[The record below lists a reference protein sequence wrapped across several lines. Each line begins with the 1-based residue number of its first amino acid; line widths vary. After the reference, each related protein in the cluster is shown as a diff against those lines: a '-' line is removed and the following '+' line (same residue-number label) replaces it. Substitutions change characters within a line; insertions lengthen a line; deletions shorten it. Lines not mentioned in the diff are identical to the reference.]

1 MSVSFVLRAG
11 ERGYSRLVST
21 GPNASYVSG
30 HPDGVITRHSSFNF
44 HEYQS
49 GIAGFGCIRVF
60 GDEVFSPGGTGYNM
74 HPHHNFIISAF
85 VLGGA
90 LTHVN
95 TIGKVDELRA
105 GDFYVFSAGS
115 GGKHAELNIG
125 QEDLRVLYLWTLPG
139 QLLAP
144 PSYRRG
150 RFDAKADANRPVCL
164 IGNEAGALPIGQSLK
179 VSRLVTARN
188 GTPVYRPSPARGVYV
203 FVIEGEAR
211 IGDTVL
217 GARDSMALTGEDRIE
232 IAARSGSDVLL
243 VETVL

>member
-11 ERGYSRLVST
+11 ERGFSRLVST
-21 GPNASYVSG
+21 GPNASYISG

-139 QLLAP
+139 QFLAP

-150 RFDAKADANRPVCL
+150 RFDFRANANRPVCL
-164 IGNEAGALPIGQSLK
+164 IGDEAGALPVGQTLK
-179 VSRLVTARN
+179 VSRLVTTRN
-188 GTPVYRPSPARGVYV
+188 STPVYRPSPARGVYA

-211 IGDTVL
+211 IADTVL
-217 GARDSMALTGEDRIE
+217 GARDSMALTGEDRTE

>member
-11 ERGYSRLVST
+11 ERGFSRLVST

-85 VLGGA
+85 VLAGA

-105 GDFYVFSAGS
+105 GDFYVFSAGA

-125 QEDLRVLYLWTLPG
+125 EESLRVLYLWTLPA

-150 RFDAKADANRPVCL
+150 RFDARADANRPVCL

-179 VSRLVTARN
+179 VSRLVTERN

-211 IGDTVL
+211 IADTVL